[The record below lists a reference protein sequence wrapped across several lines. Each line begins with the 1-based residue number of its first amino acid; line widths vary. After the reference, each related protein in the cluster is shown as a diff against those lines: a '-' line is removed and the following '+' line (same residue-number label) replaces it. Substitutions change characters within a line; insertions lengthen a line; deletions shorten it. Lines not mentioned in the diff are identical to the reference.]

1 MEYFASLK
9 KTIAAALLALA
20 AVLFSSSAYADG
32 AAQHLYLSSNL
43 QRSIEV
49 VCSNGKTYSLNSHE
63 AGVSTIYDTWLLK
76 SNGADLGA
84 TYSAPQLI
92 GYKFLGW
99 YRAKSQSPYYTQALP
114 QSLSVYTDLVST
126 ALSFCPTDSYLGTAC
141 LFKNAPATHAGFTA
155 LYIMK
160 YEEEEYTILFANNS
174 GEAWNEIK
182 EQKVSGGA
190 TITLPSVT
198 GLPSGVAFYGWYSDL
213 TYTKKVGNAG
223 AEYQPTESLTL
234 YAKIVRD
241 TYTITF
247 NANGGKNTMSD
258 ETMPC
263 GKNATLIKNVF
274 TRAGYTFLGWSTTD
288 SATSATYKDEAS
300 VNLSSTKD
308 DEITLYAVWKPRT
321 YTVTFDA
328 NGGEVEQS
336 TKTVTYATSYGTLPP
351 PTRIGYSFDGWYT
364 DIEEGSKV
372 TSSTKFTAT
381 SNQTLYA
388 YWTPISYT
396 VSFNANGGS
405 GAMDNQKLTYD
416 KSEALTANAFSRTG
430 YTFAGWAKSSSGS
443 VAYQDQVSVKNLQ
456 STSGTYYLYA
466 IWTPI
471 EYTVSFSAN
480 GGTVE
485 LNSKSVTYDS
495 TYGDLPVPTRTGY
508 AFEGWYN
515 AENVRIYPTTSVRI
529 TADQTLYA
537 HWTANSYEVTFKSQE
552 TSWST
557 QISETYGKS
566 YRLPSSTPT
575 RTGYT
580 FAGWYTAASGG
591 SQVTEANTVLITA
604 AQTLYAQWAPLT
616 YAVVFDANGGSGTMN
631 DQILTYGMSEA
642 LTANAFT
649 RTGYKFDGWAK
660 SPYGSVSYGDRAEV
674 LNLSST
680 TQGITLYAH
689 WTALTYT
696 IETEG
701 TACAITAPTTGSFG
715 SELRISWSPASVE
728 GYTVS
733 FESATFEGVDEDL
746 GRYSLSVD
754 ANASGAYYTMKDHY
768 YQTLSVKVVYAKTPN
783 HYRVTFNANGGSP
796 SETIEETYDAPY
808 SLPTPPTRAGYTFA
822 GWWTAETGG
831 DEITAETIVK
841 ILSNQTLY
849 AHWRYQ
855 VAFVKGVADEL
866 VTGTMTNITA
876 ECGKSFTLPANGF
889 SRIGYR
895 FVGWLSGNTL
905 FADAAE
911 VSSDLPLTE
920 GVAVLT
926 AQWEPIKYKI
936 SFDANWFTPGTLQT
950 PILTNVVEKSY
961 AVECKL
967 PPWNPVNTLAEKF
980 LGWASSPTG
989 DIIVEDGG
997 TLTEELSDGDDVR
1010 LYAIW
1015 QMPDMTLSYAVGC
1028 TNLVLKSKSSR
1039 NSSLGISM
1047 KEWSRCETNSGIQ
1060 SGSIERDKGV
1070 DKTDMLL
1077 VYSELTVNLNKQ
1089 PGRLTFTWKTRTA
1102 EDGVCAFYVD
1112 AAPQVIATTE
1122 EKTYVYTNTVAD
1134 RAVVLSWRAYGGL
1147 VHNPTPSNL
1156 VITSLKWEPFGEHPE
1171 PTEDNRPVIT
1181 SDFSFATSPDFDY
1194 VIKCATTLANGGDWT
1209 QYGDVITGDGK
1220 EVRLPI
1226 PPLGDA
1232 AGEAPR
1238 GTDVGARF
1246 FKVEVIQRGSK

>member
-9 KTIAAALLALA
+9 KHIAAALLALA
-20 AVLFSSSAYADG
+20 AIAFSLPAGAELPPAFYQIYPTSLTEGAAVSINGEKTSIDKFRQATTTGAVSFYFCETALTCFTNQVSEITAVAPVGMRFVGWYGYADG
-32 AAQHLYLSSNL
+32 SALSSVLPDQRNFTKLISPNQTEKLTTLSMARKFGGWTLL
-43 QRSIEV
+43 Q
-49 VCSNGKTYSLNSHE
+49 
-63 AGVSTIYDTWLLK
+63 LK
-76 SNGADLGA
+76 FAIAD
-84 TYSAPQLI
+84 
-92 GYKFLGW
+92 
-99 YRAKSQSPYYTQALP
+99 YRVDFDACGGTVNQSPFTVRYRDVYPEMKDATRTGYT
-114 QSLSVYTDLVST
+114 
-126 ALSFCPTDSYLGTAC
+126 FNGW
-141 LFKNAPATHAGFTA
+141 FTESEGGVQ
-155 LYIMK
+155 I
-160 YEEEEYTILFANNS
+160 
-174 GEAWNEIK
+174 NE
-182 EQKVSGGA
+182 GD
-190 TITLPSVT
+190 SVT
-198 GLPSGVAFYGWYSDL
+198 EELAH
-213 TYTKKVGNAG
+213 N
-223 AEYQPTESLTL
+223 QTL
-234 YAKIVRD
+234 YAHWTPI
-241 TYTITF
+241 TYTVSF
-247 NANGGKNTMSD
+247 NANGGSVKPTSKN
-258 ETMPC
+258 
-263 GKNATLIKNVF
+263 
-274 TRAGYTFLGWSTTD
+274 
-288 SATSATYKDEAS
+288 
-300 VNLSSTKD
+300 
-308 DEITLYAVWKPRT
+308 
-321 YTVTFDA
+321 
-328 NGGEVEQS
+328 
-336 TKTVTYATSYGTLPP
+336 VTYANSYGTLPTP
-351 PTRIGYSFDGWYT
+351 TRTGYTFDGWYTSASGGSTITSSAIFMATSDLTLYAHWTPLTYTVSFNANGGLVEEPTSKEVTYDASYGTLPTPTRIGYSFDGWYT

-405 GAMDNQKLTYD
+405 GAMDNQTFTYD
-416 KSEALTANAFSRTG
+416 LTQALTANAFSRTG

-537 HWTANSYEVTFKSQE
+537 HWTANSYEVTFMSQE

-557 QISETYGKS
+557 RISETYGKS
-566 YRLPSSTPT
+566 YRLPNTNPT

-591 SQVTEANTVLITA
+591 LQVTEADTVSITT
-604 AQTLYAQWAPLT
+604 AQTLYAHWTPLT

-660 SPYGSVSYGDRAEV
+660 SPYGSASYGDRAEV

-822 GWWTAETGG
+822 GWWTADG
-831 DEITAETIVK
+831 DEVTAETVVK

-855 VAFVKGVADEL
+855 IAFAKGVDDDS
-866 VTGTMTNITA
+866 VSGTMTNITA
-876 ECGKSFTLPANGF
+876 ECGKSFTLPTNCY
-889 SRIGYR
+889 SRVGYR
-895 FVGWLSGNTL
+895 FAEWLSDKTT
-905 FADAAE
+905 FADGAE
-911 VSSDLPLTE
+911 VMSDLPLTD

-926 AQWEPIKYKI
+926 ARWEPIKYNI
-936 SFDANWFTPGTLQT
+936 SFDANWSTPGTLQT

-997 TLTEELSDGDDVR
+997 TLTEELSDGDDVK

-1047 KEWSRCETNSGIQ
+1047 KEWIRCETDSGIQ

-1171 PTEDNRPVIT
+1171 PTEADRPVIG
-1181 SDFSFATSPDFDY
+1181 SDFTFGTSPDFDY
-1194 VIKCATTLANGGDWT
+1194 VIWKKSDLTDAEWT
-1209 QYGDVITGDGK
+1209 KLETVTGDGQP
-1220 EVRLPI
+1220 VALPMF
-1226 PPLGDA
+1226 
-1232 AGEAPR
+1232 
-1238 GTDVGARF
+1238 VGPQGF
-1246 FKVEVIQRGSK
+1246 FKVEVIQRQ